1 MNKFKIDQGIFDSL
15 SVRIRQNLV
24 SRGFTPSQNEVVVYE
39 VSKKTKVED
48 YVLERLALGEAY
60 SIYGFTVMPVQLKA
74 GRIKKQ
80 TGKVFTVNQ
89 KLGIVLRIS

>member
-1 MNKFKIDQGIFDSL
+1 MIKFKIDQGIFDSL
-15 SVRIRQNLV
+15 SVRVRQNLV
-24 SRGFTPSQNEVVVYE
+24 SRGFKPSQKETLVYE
-39 VSKKTKVED
+39 VSERTRVED
-48 YVLERLALGEAY
+48 YKLDTLALGEAY
-60 SIYGFTVMPVQLKA
+60 SIYGFPVMPIQFKA